1 MCENCGVELGVPT
14 YGLMRLQTVFTRR
27 RERIS
32 SDEEERRR
40 AGFELQTSY
49 RFSQHGSRPG
59 RLDAEVHDDDGVL
72 ARLSYGDTASVR
84 ITNRGRRR
92 RKDPSDLGYFLD
104 TVKGSWL
111 SEKAAEDSSP
121 EDAALPDASKG
132 AVVQKVIPYVEDTRN
147 VVVFRLNEQVAPE
160 VATSL
165 RYALERGIEAAFQL
179 EDSELS
185 SEELPDLS
193 SQGRVL
199 FTESSEGGA
208 GVLRRLQAERDAL
221 ATAAREALRIAH
233 FDPDTGDD
241 LHHAEGARERCEK
254 ACYDCLLSYGNQFD
268 HESIDRHAIKDLL
281 MKFATAST
289 VTGGAAESRQD
300 QIDRLLAQCT
310 SSLEELFIKTL
321 AEGDYRLPDEAQ
333 VLLADQRVRPDF
345 VFRSRDGSTAIFVD
359 GPHHDGVAASERD
372 AGAEDRL
379 MDAGWSVLRFRY
391 DGDWIGQVRERVD
404 VFGDGRS

>member
-1 MCENCGVELGVPT
+1 M
-14 YGLMRLQTVFTRR
+14 
-27 RERIS
+27 
-32 SDEEERRR
+32 
-40 AGFELQTSY
+40 
-49 RFSQHGSRPG
+49 
-59 RLDAEVHDDDGVL
+59 L
-72 ARLSYGDTASVR
+72 ARLSYGDTATVR
-84 ITNRGRRR
+84 VTNRGRRR
-92 RKDPSDLGYFLD
+92 RKDPSDLGYWLD
-104 TVKGSWL
+104 TVKGYWL

-121 EDAALPDASKG
+121 EDDALDDASKG
-132 AVVQKVIPYVEDTRN
+132 AVEPEGDPVRRGHSQRRGLPSQRTGG
-147 VVVFRLNEQVAPE
+147 AE

-193 SQGRVL
+193 SQGRML

-289 VTGGAAESRQD
+289 VTGGAAESRQA

-321 AEGDYRLPDEAQ
+321 AEGDYALPDEAQ

-359 GPHHDGVAASERD
+359 GPTPRRCGGSERD